1 MNNTSSTASSL
12 ETEMEI
18 IRQKYEKELQSMR
31 KEVEDCKTTIQNL
44 KTSEE
49 SLSNTNKDI
58 VSQVLIILTIFAYN
72 SIHIYISGFIRST
85 PQRKTIEWRSTTP
98 EMHHVSIKLCFYAI

>member
-58 VSQVLIILTIFAYN
+58 VSQVYSKHYNFNNYKNLEVIMNIKSYTYLNKVESFA
-72 SIHIYISGFIRST
+72 GVDG
-85 PQRKTIEWRSTTP
+85 STTKGKQSNG
-98 EMHHVSIKLCFYAI
+98 ELC